1 MKAVLASAALTLAFV
16 GQAQSFSGPRGG
28 YMLGTGDVAAGVICV
43 VKEVTVLAATEED
56 CAKIGGEATHT
67 VEQTTTPIDEE

>member
-1 MKAVLASAALTLAFV
+1 
-16 GQAQSFSGPRGG
+16 
-28 YMLGTGDVAAGVICV
+28 MLGTDDVAAGVICV